1 MGDLASV
8 IWVEVEEDMEQFYQ
22 RVSRSVIHRL
32 NRSVLAKMWV
42 LNNTLQKAVDYNRLK
57 KCIKIRVY
65 LARKGT
71 HFELTAGNACG
82 RELKCR
88 TTRRAVL
95 NYDRH

>member
-8 IWVEVEEDMEQFYQ
+8 IWVEVEEYMEQFYQ

-57 KCIKIRVY
+57 
-65 LARKGT
+65 
-71 HFELTAGNACG
+71 NA
-82 RELKCR
+82 
-88 TTRRAVL
+88 
-95 NYDRH
+95 